1 MSQILKIFG
10 SDTTILVRQCLLST
24 FDQEM
29 ASFQMKNFEHLGV
42 NFQCG
47 QAEKIEKNKDGSK
60 LVTFT
65 NGKSSVFDCVLMAV
79 GKY

>member
-1 MSQILKIFG
+1 
-10 SDTTILVRQCLLST
+10 
-24 FDQEM
+24 
-29 ASFQMKNFEHLGV
+29 MKNFEHLGV

-65 NGKSSVFDCVLMAV
+65 NGKSSEFDCVLMAV
-79 GKY
+79 GKYKLIIE